1 MKWNIRLSTTT
12 FLLILAAVLIGV
24 GLAARIAFRIY
35 FREVGRFEMGQ
46 LAMFEL
52 SVYGIGLLL
61 ASIPLGLPAANEYRR
76 IGCAAWFV
84 AALAL
89 MLLVL
94 DSMPP

>member
-1 MKWNIRLSTTT
+1 MKWNIRISTTT
-12 FLLILAAVLIGV
+12 LLLIVAAVLIST

-35 FREVGRFEMGQ
+35 FREAGRFEMGQ

-61 ASIPLGLPAANEYRR
+61 VSISLALPANDKYRKV
-76 IGCAAWFV
+76 GCAALFL
-84 AALAL
+84 AALVL